1 MPHRRRVPN
10 PHRVALTGGIA
21 TGKSHV
27 RARFEAMG
35 VPTIDADVLSRQVV
49 APNSPGLNAVVHAFG
64 VDVVLPSGALDR
76 RKLGALVFAD
86 PAKRKA
92 LEDIIH
98 PAVRRSTDEWFASLG
113 PAVPFAIADIPL
125 LYETGRHKDFEA
137 VIVAAAEPDEQ
148 VRRIIA
154 RDGLGEA
161 EARQRIAAQLPI
173 AEKVAR
179 ADYVI
184 RTDRT
189 FDETNRQVR
198 EIYEALAAVFDAR

>member
-1 MPHRRRVPN
+1 VRKPR
-10 PHRVALTGGIA
+10 RVALTGGIA
-21 TGKSHV
+21 TGKSYV
-27 RARFEAMG
+27 RARFDAMG
-35 VPTIDADVLSRQVV
+35 VPTIDADTLARQVV
-49 APNSPGLNAVVHAFG
+49 APNTPGLEAVVRAFG
-64 VDVVLPSGALDR
+64 IDLVLPTGALDR

-86 PAKRKA
+86 RAKRKA

-98 PAVRRSTDEWFASLG
+98 PAVRRGTDEWFAALDQST
-113 PAVPFAIADIPL
+113 PFAIADIPL

-148 VRRIIA
+148 VRRIVA

-173 AEKVAR
+173 TEKVAR

-189 FDETNRQVR
+189 FDDTNRQVS
-198 EIYEALAAVFDAR
+198 EVYEALTVRFDAR

>member
-1 MPHRRRVPN
+1 VPK

-21 TGKSHV
+21 TGKSYV
-27 RARFEAMG
+27 RGRFEAMG
-35 VPTIDADVLSRQVV
+35 VPTIDADTLARQVV
-49 APNSPGLNAVVHAFG
+49 APNTPGLESVVRTFG
-64 VDVVLPSGALDR
+64 SDLVLPSGALDR

-86 PAKRKA
+86 PAKRKV
-92 LEDIIH
+92 LEGIIH
-98 PAVRRSTDEWFASLG
+98 PAVRKSTDDWFAALG
-113 PAVPFAIADIPL
+113 SDVPFAIADIPL

-148 VRRIIA
+148 VRRIVA
-154 RDGLGEA
+154 RDNLNEG

-184 RTDRT
+184 RTDGT
-189 FDETNRQVR
+189 FDATNRQVQ
-198 EIYEALAAVFDAR
+198 EIYEALIARFNAR